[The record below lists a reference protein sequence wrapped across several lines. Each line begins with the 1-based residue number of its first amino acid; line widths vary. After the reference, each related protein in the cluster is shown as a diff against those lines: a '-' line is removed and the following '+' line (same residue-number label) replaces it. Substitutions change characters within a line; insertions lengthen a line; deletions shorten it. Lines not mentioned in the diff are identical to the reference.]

1 MSVWRRLRS
10 AALCRASLR
19 CGGARGAVYA
29 GRKLARSSQDGWR
42 MAHYLEGKTTVDTN
56 ELSPKEATQMSYDVK
71 YIGMDVHKEAIVIA
85 VLNGTGKMIMETIL
99 ETKASSI
106 LQFIHGLRGEL
117 HVTWEEGTWAAWLYD
132 LLQPQVPHIVVC
144 NPRRNALL
152 KEGSKNDKVDA
163 QKLADLLRTGML
175 RPVYHG
181 ENGLRT
187 LRELAR
193 SYQTISKD
201 LTRVMNRMKALYRGW
216 GIPCAGT
223 QVYAARSRE
232 EWLSKLPQVGV
243 RRRAELLYQQLD
255 GLQALRREVRPEFL
269 AEGRKHKAAKLLRQI
284 PCIGPIR
291 AARLIALMQTP
302 QRFRSKRQL
311 WTYSGL
317 GIETHDS
324 AQYRFVGGQVQ
335 RSKKPQ
341 QIRGLNQNHNHE
353 MKEIFKS
360 TATRASYRGPF
371 HDFYTA
377 LLAKGMRP
385 EMARL
390 TLARKIAAITLT
402 LWKKEERFDVEQL
415 KTQAA

>member
-1 MSVWRRLRS
+1 M
-10 AALCRASLR
+10 AL
-19 CGGARGAVYA
+19 
-29 GRKLARSSQDGWR
+29 
-42 MAHYLEGKTTVDTN
+42 YLEGKTTVDTN

-106 LQFIHGLRGEL
+106 LQFIHGLGGEL

-152 KEGSKNDKVDA
+152 KEGSKSDKVDA

-324 AQYRFVGGQVQ
+324 AQYRFVSGQLQ
-335 RSKKPQ
+335 RSRKPQ
-341 QIRGLNQNHNHE
+341 QLRGLNRNHNHE

-360 TATRASYRGPF
+360 AATRASCSRGPF
-371 HDFYTA
+371 HDFYTG

>member
-1 MSVWRRLRS
+1 MSR
-10 AALCRASLR
+10 
-19 CGGARGAVYA
+19 
-29 GRKLARSSQDGWR
+29 DI
-42 MAHYLEGKTTVDTN
+42 
-56 ELSPKEATQMSYDVK
+56 K

-85 VLNGTGKMIMETIL
+85 ALDGSGKLVMETIV
-99 ETKASSI
+99 ETKASGI
-106 LQFIHGLRGEL
+106 LQFLHGLRGEL
-117 HVTWEEGTWAAWLYD
+117 HGTWEEGTWAAWRYD
-132 LLQPQVPHIVVC
+132 LLQPQVQHIVVC

-152 KEGSKNDKVDA
+152 KEGSKSDKVDA
-163 QKLADLLRTGML
+163 RKLADLLRSGML

-193 SYQTISKD
+193 SYQTISN
-201 LTRVMNRMKALYRGW
+201 LTRVMNRLKALYRGW
-216 GIPCAGT
+216 GIACAGT
-223 QVYAARSRE
+223 QVYAARARE
-232 EWLSKLPQVGV
+232 KWLSKIPHSGV
-243 RRRAELLYQQLD
+243 RRRGELLYQQLD
-255 GLQALRREVRPEFL
+255 GLQALRRNVRPELL
-269 AEGRKHKAAKLLRQI
+269 AESRKHKAAKLLRQI

-291 AARLIALMQTP
+291 AARLIGLMQTP
-302 QRFRSKRQL
+302 HRFRSKRQL

-324 AQYRFVGGQVQ
+324 AQYSFVHGQVQ

-341 QIRGLNQNHNHE
+341 QVRGLNRNHNHE

-360 TATRASYRGPF
+360 AATRASCGRGPF
-371 HDFYTA
+371 HDFYTG
-377 LLAKGMRP
+377 LLAKGMKP

-402 LWKKEERFDVEQL
+402 LWKKEERFDVDKL

>member
-1 MSVWRRLRS
+1 MAFYL
-10 AALCRASLR
+10 
-19 CGGARGAVYA
+19 GGKMNVET
-29 GRKLARSSQDGWR
+29 KNLP
-42 MAHYLEGKTTVDTN
+42 
-56 ELSPKEATQMSYDVK
+56 PKEATRMSRDVK

-85 VLNGTGKMIMETIL
+85 VRNGSGKLIMESII
-99 ETKASSI
+99 ETKASSL
-106 LQFIHGLRGEL
+106 LQFLQGLRGEL
-117 HVTWEEGTWAAWLYD
+117 HVTVEEGTWAAWLYD
-132 LLQPQVPHIVVC
+132 VLKPHVHQLLVC

-163 QKLADLLRTGML
+163 RKLAELLRAGML

-201 LTRVMNRMKALYRGW
+201 LTRVMNRIKALYRGW
-216 GIPCAGT
+216 SIPCAST
-223 QVYAARSRE
+223 QVYAPRYRE
-232 EWLSKLPQVGV
+232 QWLHKIPHAGV

-255 GLQALRREVRPEFL
+255 GLQALRRNVRPEFL
-269 AEGRKHKAAKLLRQI
+269 AESRKQKAAKLLCQI

-291 AARLIALMQTP
+291 AGLLIALMQTP
-302 QRFRSKRQL
+302 HRFRSKRQL

-317 GIETHDS
+317 AVETHDS
-324 AQYRFVGGQVQ
+324 AQYRYVDGQLQ

-341 QIRGLNQNHNHE
+341 QLRGLNQNHNHE
-353 MKEIFKS
+353 MKHIFKS
-360 TATRASYRGPF
+360 AATTASCGVGPF
-371 HDFYTA
+371 RDFYAA

-402 LWKKEERFDVEQL
+402 LWKKGGRFDPEQL
-415 KTQAA
+415 KPQAA

>member
-1 MSVWRRLRS
+1 
-10 AALCRASLR
+10 
-19 CGGARGAVYA
+19 
-29 GRKLARSSQDGWR
+29 
-42 MAHYLEGKTTVDTN
+42 
-56 ELSPKEATQMSYDVK
+56 MSYDIK

-85 VLNGTGKMIMETIL
+85 VLNESGKLVMESVI

-106 LQFIHGLRGEL
+106 LQFLHGLRGEL

-132 LLQPQVPHIVVC
+132 LLQPQVQHIVVC

-152 KEGSKNDKVDA
+152 KEGSKSDKVDA
-163 QKLADLLRTGML
+163 RKLAELLRTGML

-187 LRELAR
+187 LRELGR

-201 LTRVMNRMKALYRGW
+201 LTRVMNRLKALYRGW

-223 QVYAARSRE
+223 QVYAPRYRE
-232 EWLSKLPQVGV
+232 AWLNKIPQAGV

-255 GLQALRREVRPEFL
+255 GLQGLRRNLRPELL
-269 AEGRKHKAAKLLRQI
+269 AESRKHKAAKLLRQI

-291 AARLIALMQTP
+291 AARLLALMQTP
-302 QRFRSKRQL
+302 HRFRSKRQL

-324 AQYRFVGGQVQ
+324 AQYRFVSGQLQ
-335 RSKKPQ
+335 RAKKPQ
-341 QIRGLNQNHNHE
+341 QIRGLNRNHNHE

-360 TATRASYRGPF
+360 AATRASCGRGPF
-371 HDFYTA
+371 HDFYA
-377 LLAKGMRP
+377 GLLAKGMKP

-402 LWKKEERFDVEQL
+402 LWKKEERFDIELL